1 MNDGELLKRYTEEQA
16 DPAFAELVARH
27 VDMVYATACR
37 RVGDP
42 HAAEDVSQ
50 AVFCLL
56 LRKAGGLLAMPDL
69 GGWLHRTTCWKA
81 AEYLRS
87 ERRRRFHEQVGAHE
101 NAYSQTPAA
110 AHPAQSMDDPW
121 SELAPLLDTTLDQL
135 EASDRQLI
143 LLRFYRRL
151 PLKEIGSLLEIR
163 EDAARMRVQR
173 ALERLRQKLVA
184 VFPGVVGMA
193 TLAEL
198 LETRAAGP
206 APAEVVSRILLKVP
220 ATVAQRGMVP
230 SRAPLSVA
238 RGRQSAVTLA
248 VAGLVAVSVTVG
260 VLSRPASSTAG
271 RTPEVIAATRGP
283 AVPNVLPR
291 VNGQRSAAA
300 SSAAALEAP
309 EVTEKLEQLRRILYS
324 TVLDT
329 ADPPNDLRECLREL
343 GRHPEPAFEVLAA
356 TLRDATAPAVARHRA
371 AWGFW
376 LLTQQAPEI
385 RERAEAEL
393 LAVLQSPEAETLWL
407 EAATVLRHIGARADT
422 VTGMAAAL
430 AANPPALT
438 TSLMFWESAAR
449 TVPQATATEL
459 RPWLEREGPYR
470 FVAASALAWVDSERS
485 AALAAILIE
494 GFEHPF
500 GSSTALQ
507 QAALSGLR
515 KLGPLATEQGP
526 RLRQM
531 LNQPELVRST
541 WLREEIFE
549 TLASIAPQLRSE
561 IPEVEQLLHQR
572 EVESALQAA
581 MEAPSAGVP
590 ELVAGLASPGTSW
603 RAALQLGELGPSAAA
618 ALPALREALA
628 GSDERA
634 RSYFADAIKAIDP
647 ASPKPRYERD
657 DLIAAV
663 RGLADE
669 WDQVRS
675 GVPPVDAAWME
686 EFLQRT
692 EVSVPTDLVVQSRRL
707 QEIHPRLHEV
717 WLAGLLKLDP
727 ALKEVL
733 KGGGN

>member
-42 HAAEDVSQ
+42 HAAEDVCQ

-56 LRKAGGLLAMPDL
+56 LRKADGLLAMPDV

-87 ERRRRFHEQVGAHE
+87 ERRRRFHEQAGAHE
-101 NAYSQTPAA
+101 NAYSQSPAA
-110 AHPAQSMDDPW
+110 AHPAQPMDDAW

-206 APAEVVSRILLKVP
+206 APAGVASRILLKVP

-230 SRAPLSVA
+230 SRAPLSVV
-238 RGRQSAVTLA
+238 RGRQVALA
-248 VAGLVAVSVTVG
+248 VAGLVAVTVTVG
-260 VLSRPASSTAG
+260 VLSRSATLSVRA
-271 RTPEVIAATRGP
+271 TPEALAATQVP
-283 AVPNVLPR
+283 AVPSGLPR
-291 VNGQRSAAA
+291 GVGPRTAAA
-300 SSAAALEAP
+300 PSAAALESP
-309 EVTEKLEQLRRILYS
+309 EVTEGLEQLRRILYS

-329 ADPPNDLRECLREL
+329 SDPPNDLRECLREL

-356 TLRDATAPAVARHRA
+356 TLRDASATVIARRRA

-376 LLTQQAPEI
+376 LLTVQAPAI
-385 RERAEAEL
+385 RERSEAEL
-393 LAVLQSPEAETLWL
+393 LAVVQSPESENLWTVS
-407 EAATVLRHIGARADT
+407 AFVLRTIGARAET

-430 AANPPALT
+430 TANPPALA

-449 TVPQATATEL
+449 SVPAATATEL

-485 AALAAILIE
+485 VVLAAILIE

-500 GSSTALQ
+500 GSSTAIQ

-515 KLGPLATEQGP
+515 KLGPLAAEQGP

-531 LNQPELVRST
+531 LNKPELAQSV
-541 WLREEIFE
+541 WLREQIFE
-549 TLASIAPQLRSE
+549 TLASIAPHLRSE

-581 MEAPSAGVP
+581 IEAPSAGVP
-590 ELVAGLASPGTSW
+590 ELVAALASPGTSW
-603 RAALQLGELGPSAAA
+603 RAALQLGELGPSAAT

-628 GSDERA
+628 GPDERA

-647 ASPKPRYERD
+647 GSPKPRYERD

-663 RGLADE
+663 RGLADAWE
-669 WDQVRS
+669 QVRS
-675 GVPPVDAAWME
+675 GVPPTEAAWME
-686 EFLQRT
+686 EFLKRT
-692 EVSVPTDLVVQSRRL
+692 DVSAPTDLVAQSRRL
-707 QEIHPRLHEV
+707 QEIHPRLQEV
-717 WLAGLLKLDP
+717 WLAGLLKIDP
-727 ALKEVL
+727 ALQEVL